1 MDAKLEKQISSSS
14 SKPGQPE
21 LANVPQRKS
30 RKQLWVGIVLALAL
44 GGYVLKDKLVFLP
57 PQSQSQA
64 DNAKM
69 ATRSNTQA
77 VLTVQ
82 LTPVKLQTFER
93 QLLVSGTVWAWDPV
107 QVGSEVNGL
116 KVQSVLVDDGA
127 HVVRGQTLAKLN
139 SSIIEAQLAKKRA
152 NLAGAQA
159 ALTKAIQPN
168 RPEDLTSLKYAYHQA
183 QANVAQE
190 EAYLARAQANHAE
203 ADANSKRYS
212 WLVSQGAVS
221 AQDADNR
228 NTQAKVFQ
236 AEVNNGEQ
244 KVKAAKLAAQQAR
257 DRLTMGNS
265 GGRAEDVAISKA
277 QLAEISAGI
286 AELQSQLAQTSI
298 QSPCDGIVLKR
309 SVHIGD
315 ISSINKVMFDLV
327 RDGRLEMRANLPEA
341 DIALVQA
348 GQLVRIGEVKAK
360 VREISPMID
369 QESRLGMVRIDL
381 PKNTHLR
388 PGNFVK
394 GEIGLGQQAALA
406 VPSSA
411 VVFKNNRA
419 VVYSTGDDK
428 KAHMHFVEVGA
439 RDGDF
444 IELRSGL
451 KPGDQIV
458 AKGAGFIKDGDLVN
472 ISE

>member
-1 MDAKLEKQISSSS
+1 MDAKLEKQISST
-14 SKPGQPE
+14 QPE
-21 LANVPQRKS
+21 LGGLPRNKG
-30 RKQLWVGIVLALAL
+30 RKQLWVGLALVLAL
-44 GGYVLKDKLVFLP
+44 GGYVGKDKLTFLAP
-57 PQSQSQA
+57 A
-64 DNAKM
+64 DTAK
-69 ATRSNTQA
+69 AAARANTQA

-82 LTPVKLQTFER
+82 LTPVKTRSFER
-93 QLLVSGTVWAWDPV
+93 ELLVSGTVWAWDPV

-127 HVVRGQTLAKLN
+127 RVVRGQTLAKLN

-152 NLAGAQA
+152 NLAGAKA
-159 ALTKAIQPN
+159 ALIKAIQPN

-203 ADANSKRYS
+203 ADANSTRYT

-228 NTQAKVFQ
+228 TTQAKVFQ
-236 AEVNNGEQ
+236 AEVHNGEQ
-244 KVKAAKLAAQQAR
+244 KVKAAKLAAEQAH

-265 GGRAEDVAISKA
+265 GGRAEDVAISKS

-286 AELQSQLAQTSI
+286 AELQSQLAQTTI
-298 QSPCDGIVLKR
+298 QSPCDGLVLKR

-315 ISSINKVMFDLV
+315 IASVNKVMFDLV
-327 RDGRLEMRANLPEA
+327 RDGRLELRANLPEA
-341 DIALVQA
+341 DIAAVKA
-348 GQLVRIGEVKAK
+348 GQLVRIGGVSGR

-381 PKNTHLR
+381 PKNTTLR

-394 GEIGLGQQAALA
+394 GEIGLGGQTTLA

-411 VVFKNNRA
+411 VVFKDNRA
-419 VVYSTGDDK
+419 VVYTTGDDK
-428 KAHMHFVEVGA
+428 KAHMHFVEVGD

-451 KPGDQIV
+451 KPGDKIV
-458 AKGAGFIKDGDLVN
+458 AKGAGFIKDGDTVN
-472 ISE
+472 ILP